1 MGSSSVDMRLVESVD
16 VEPVAMEG
24 QLYMLI
30 AKNKIRKIEE
40 SKKNAYNSNNSCW
53 YFGMR
58 MYIIDTHTN
67 LVISFKR
74 FLQVFFEIFNMA
86 LNILL

>member
-1 MGSSSVDMRLVESVD
+1 MDLRLVESVD

-40 SKKNAYNSNNSCW
+40 SKKNAYNSNNSC
-53 YFGMR
+53 
-58 MYIIDTHTN
+58 
-67 LVISFKR
+67 
-74 FLQVFFEIFNMA
+74 
-86 LNILL
+86 